1 VTSNLRCQLLHCS
14 FNLPE
19 PQQNIVVKL
28 MSQELKPEIKPKEDK
43 SPEQLT
49 DDLKSKH
56 FVERTRTIC
65 HEFNNL
71 LSVILGNNELVMANS
86 EGLQK
91 SLEWSREI
99 KIAGLKALDLVNE
112 MSSLARQ
119 NDPDPAARP
128 GVTSGGDEHSPSAPE
143 IPPARKNFSAASV
156 QDSVPEAAPA
166 QPPFNPG
173 VPAASGCLLLIEDDA
188 QLRKLFALKL
198 SRQGY
203 RVLEARDG
211 KEGVDLFIEAQPDLV
226 ITDLIMP
233 EKEGIETII
242 EIKRSNPEAK
252 IIAVS
257 GGGRNHPDDY
267 LEVAKALGADT
278 TFSKP
283 VHWPDLLKTIK
294 ELLA

>member
-1 VTSNLRCQLLHCS
+1 
-14 FNLPE
+14 
-19 PQQNIVVKL
+19 

-99 KIAGLKALDLVNE
+99 KIAGLKALDLVN
-112 MSSLARQ
+112 
-119 NDPDPAARP
+119 
-128 GVTSGGDEHSPSAPE
+128 APE